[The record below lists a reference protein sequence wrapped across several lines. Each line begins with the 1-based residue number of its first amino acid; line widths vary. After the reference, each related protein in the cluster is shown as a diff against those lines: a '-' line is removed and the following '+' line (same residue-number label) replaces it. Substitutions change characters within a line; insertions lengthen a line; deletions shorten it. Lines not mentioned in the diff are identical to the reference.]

1 MLVETETDLLVVGE
15 NWRAVV
21 VTELSFVV
29 FYDTAMKTLLK
40 ETGFLK
46 AVRTGRVVFVST
58 FGVGESN
65 VVIHAC
71 KGRKERERMT
81 RSMSEAGAER
91 ENVQNGLDGMSWLF
105 PLKTL
110 TSPSLPFLA
119 RKGGP
124 SLPKKWQ
131 GRGVFKTCADWR

>member
-46 AVRTGRVVFVST
+46 AVRAGGVVST
-58 FGVGESN
+58 FGVRESN
-65 VVIHAC
+65 VIVLHAG
-71 KGRKERERMT
+71 KGRTERE
-81 RSMSEAGAER
+81 
-91 ENVQNGLDGMSWLF
+91 Q
-105 PLKTL
+105 
-110 TSPSLPFLA
+110 
-119 RKGGP
+119 
-124 SLPKKWQ
+124 
-131 GRGVFKTCADWR
+131 